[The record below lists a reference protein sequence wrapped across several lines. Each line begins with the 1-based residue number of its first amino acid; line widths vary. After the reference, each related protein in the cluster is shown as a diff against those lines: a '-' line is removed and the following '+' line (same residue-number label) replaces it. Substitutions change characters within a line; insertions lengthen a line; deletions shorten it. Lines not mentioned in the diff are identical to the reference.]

1 MMLKIRY
8 IIGKSRSFAT
18 VDSSQPRKGCG
29 GLNSHSFRAA
39 VRSVFFSSVPSH
51 MTIRTSPRCS
61 GASTPGA
68 SPCPVPPPSPPRPMT
83 LNTQAPIPPPRTPL
97 PPLPAATVCSAAQQQ
112 PSQPSDATA
121 TVAARAIPS
130 RESQESPI

>member
-130 RESQESPI
+130 RGYQ